1 MLEELSL
8 YGKVYENY
16 DLKNNNTYRVSSI
29 CQYFVLPNSIS
40 DLQSLMKYLKANKC
54 PYFIIGNGSNIIL
67 DNNLKD
73 YVVVSLA
80 SLKAIE
86 VHKEY
91 NMIYVEAGAMLP
103 KVAAISIENSL
114 TGLEFAIGIP
124 GTLGGSIVSNAGAY
138 NCQLLDYARTI
149 TALDENFELVT
160 LDHEELTYGYRT
172 SMFKEKKNYLI
183 VSAKFYLKEGN
194 KEESLKVVQDRKLRR
209 SSTQPLEYPSAG
221 SVFRNPIGD
230 AAGRL
235 IELCGLK
242 GKRIGGAEVSFKH
255 ANFIINIDN
264 ATSNDIIELINLIH
278 DTVLEKTGVD
288 LIKEQE
294 YIK

>member
-54 PYFIIGNGSNIIL
+54 QYFIIGNGSNIIL
-67 DNNLKD
+67 DSNLKD

-103 KVAAISIENSL
+103 KLAAISIENSL

-124 GTLGGSIVSNAGAY
+124 GTLGGSIISNAGAY
-138 NCQLLDYARTI
+138 NCQLLDYVRTI

-160 LDHEELTYGYRT
+160 LDHEELSYGYRT

-264 ATSNDIIELINLIH
+264 ATSSDIIELINLIH